1 MKKWFFTC
9 AMVAAALS
17 VVDGQGPPQQ
27 PGPENKA
34 LEHFVGTWK
43 MEGTM
48 KPSPMGPGGAF
59 TGTETCRMFDGGF
72 HVVCDTE
79 GSGAM
84 GPMKGHMILA
94 YDPTAK
100 VYRYF
105 AINNMAA
112 PEMATGTRSG
122 NTWTWKGEMDM
133 GGKKLMSRFVIVETS
148 PTVHTMTGSMSEDG
162 KKWTTVMEAK
172 TTKQ

>member
-1 MKKWFFTC
+1 MRNWSVVS
-9 AMVAAALS
+9 AIVVVALS
-17 VVDGQGPPQQ
+17 TPGAQMGPAQ
-27 PGPENKA
+27 PGPENKN

-48 KPSPMGPGGAF
+48 EPSPMGPGGSF

-72 HVVCDTE
+72 HLVCDSE

-94 YDPTAK
+94 YDRGAK

-105 AINNMAA
+105 A
-112 PEMATGTRSG
+112 
-122 NTWTWKGEMDM
+122 
-133 GGKKLMSRFVIVETS
+133 
-148 PTVHTMTGSMSEDG
+148 
-162 KKWTTVMEAK
+162 
-172 TTKQ
+172 